1 MNCPRIILTSGHL
14 PGKVGTKFMA
24 TPGMEGGQPSISGM
38 FAGALGLHRW
48 RWLVLRISKEKNRV
62 QSVRSPQRSWRFL
75 GMNLRACKKKR
86 EKKRPGEPYP
96 LSPSIQHFC
105 PDSLAWLPSREGLS
119 ASPSLPAF
127 GPKKSTWS
135 GGGGGGGLVE
145 GRGEKQHKNPSFV
158 QLFGGMVLPCQ
169 QLRWCSKQTLEK
181 KILQVGLMFE
191 WERHCPLG
199 CSSWTLE
206 VKGQR
211 PRHRNQSSDEK
222 EPGNYTQG

>member
-1 MNCPRIILTSGHL
+1 MDPLGNSAPGPLSNHRLPHELPKHLLTNGHL

-48 RWLVLRISKEKNRV
+48 RRLVLRISKEKNRV
-62 QSVRSPQRSWRFL
+62 QSVRSPQRSWEIPGNEL
-75 GMNLRACKKKR
+75 KSLQEKKR
-86 EKKRPGEPYP
+86 EKKRPGEPYS

-135 GGGGGGGLVE
+135 GGVGGGGLVE
-145 GRGEKQHKNPSFV
+145 GRDEKKHKTPSFV
-158 QLFGGMVLPCQ
+158 HLF
-169 QLRWCSKQTLEK
+169 
-181 KILQVGLMFE
+181 
-191 WERHCPLG
+191 
-199 CSSWTLE
+199 
-206 VKGQR
+206 
-211 PRHRNQSSDEK
+211 
-222 EPGNYTQG
+222 